1 MNRKN
6 YIINPDVK
14 EKEQLVK
21 IILIIA
27 AVFIV
32 YCLIEMIRELRD
44 FRVTKYRICSQK
56 LNGIKE
62 TKRIVFLSDLH
73 NRMYGEEN
81 ERLLKSIREQQP
93 DLILIGG
100 DMLVRKDGNSY
111 DKTVR
116 FLDKLPE
123 ICPVYCANG
132 NHEQKLKELPDKYE
146 QSYEDYKKALT
157 ASGIHMLENASE
169 TVRLDEV
176 PVKIS
181 GLEIPLGAY
190 ARFGKKELPLK
201 EITDR
206 IGEHGEEY
214 QILLAHHPGYMK
226 EYLAYGADLILGG
239 HYHGCVVQLPGIGG
253 VISPNFTLFPK
264 YSGGI
269 YEEGEQ
275 TAVVSRGLGTHSV
288 PLRLWNWPELVVLEL
303 SGTFGNNGNTDTA
316 K

>member
-1 MNRKN
+1 M
-6 YIINPDVK
+6 I
-14 EKEQLVK
+14 K
-21 IILIIA
+21 IILIIV

-56 LNGIKE
+56 LNGIKRE
-62 TKRIVFLSDLH
+62 KKIIFLSDLH

-81 ERLLKSIREQQP
+81 ERLLESIRNQHP

-111 DKTVR
+111 DKTVH
-116 FLDKLPE
+116 FLAKLPG

-146 QSYEDYKKALT
+146 QSYEEYKKALT

-169 TVRLDEV
+169 TVKLDEV
-176 PVKIS
+176 PVKLS
-181 GLEIPLGAY
+181 GLEIQLGAY
-190 ARFGKKELPLK
+190 ARFGKKELSLK

-206 IGEHGEEY
+206 IGEHGDDY

-253 VISPNFTLFPK
+253 VISTNFTLFPK

-269 YEEGEQ
+269 YQEGEQ

-288 PLRLWNWPELVVLEL
+288 PLRLWNWPELIVLEL
-303 SGTFGNNGNTDTA
+303 SGNER
-316 K
+316 

>member
-1 MNRKN
+1 M
-6 YIINPDVK
+6 I
-14 EKEQLVK
+14 K
-21 IILIIA
+21 IILIIV

-56 LNGIKE
+56 LNGIKRE
-62 TKRIVFLSDLH
+62 KKIIFLSDLH

-81 ERLLKSIREQQP
+81 ERLLESIRNQHP

-111 DKTVR
+111 DKTVH
-116 FLDKLPE
+116 FLAKLPG

-146 QSYEDYKKALT
+146 QSYEEYKKALT

-169 TVRLDEV
+169 TVKLDEV
-176 PVKIS
+176 PVKLS

-190 ARFGKKELPLK
+190 ARFGKKELSLK

-206 IGEHGEEY
+206 IGEHGDDY

-253 VISPNFTLFPK
+253 VISTNFTLFPK

-269 YEEGEQ
+269 YQEGEQ

-288 PLRLWNWPELVVLEL
+288 PLRLWNWPELIVLEL
-303 SGTFGNNGNTDTA
+303 SGNDVGF
-316 K
+316 

>member
-1 MNRKN
+1 M
-6 YIINPDVK
+6 I
-14 EKEQLVK
+14 K
-21 IILIIA
+21 IILIIV

-56 LNGIKE
+56 LNGIKRE
-62 TKRIVFLSDLH
+62 KKIIFLSDLH

-81 ERLLKSIREQQP
+81 ERLLESIRNQHP

-111 DKTVR
+111 DKTVH
-116 FLDKLPE
+116 FLAKLPG

-146 QSYEDYKKALT
+146 QSYEEYKKALT

-169 TVRLDEV
+169 TVKLDEV
-176 PVKIS
+176 PVKLS
-181 GLEIPLGAY
+181 GLEIPLRAY
-190 ARFGKKELPLK
+190 ARFGKKELSLK

-206 IGEHGEEY
+206 IGEHGDDY

-253 VISPNFTLFPK
+253 VISTNFTLFPK

-269 YEEGEQ
+269 YQEGEQ

-288 PLRLWNWPELVVLEL
+288 PLRLWNWPELIVLEL
-303 SGTFGNNGNTDTA
+303 SGNER
-316 K
+316 

>member
-1 MNRKN
+1 M
-6 YIINPDVK
+6 I
-14 EKEQLVK
+14 K
-21 IILIIA
+21 IILIIV

-56 LNGIKE
+56 LNGIKRE
-62 TKRIVFLSDLH
+62 KKIIFLSDLH

-81 ERLLKSIREQQP
+81 ERLLERIRNQHP

-111 DKTVR
+111 DKTVH
-116 FLDKLPE
+116 FLAKLPG

-146 QSYEDYKKALT
+146 QSYEEYKKALT

-169 TVRLDEV
+169 TVKLDEV
-176 PVKIS
+176 PVKLS

-190 ARFGKKELPLK
+190 ARFGKKELSLK

-206 IGEHGEEY
+206 IGEHGDDY

-253 VISPNFTLFPK
+253 VISTNFTLFPK

-269 YEEGEQ
+269 YPEGEQ
-275 TAVVSRGLGTHSV
+275 IAVVSRGLGTHSV
-288 PLRLWNWPELVVLEL
+288 PLRLWNWPELIVLEL
-303 SGTFGNNGNTDTA
+303 SGNER
-316 K
+316 

>member
-1 MNRKN
+1 M
-6 YIINPDVK
+6 
-14 EKEQLVK
+14 
-21 IILIIA
+21 A
-27 AVFIV
+27 AFIV

-56 LNGIKE
+56 LNGIKRE
-62 TKRIVFLSDLH
+62 KKIIFLSDLH

-81 ERLLKSIREQQP
+81 ERLLESIRNQHP

-111 DKTVR
+111 DKTVH
-116 FLDKLPE
+116 FLAKLPG

-146 QSYEDYKKALT
+146 QSYEEYKKALT

-169 TVRLDEV
+169 TVKLEEV
-176 PVKIS
+176 PVKLS

-190 ARFGKKELPLK
+190 ARFGKKELSLK

-206 IGEHGEEY
+206 IGEHGDDY

-253 VISPNFTLFPK
+253 VISTNFTLFPK

-269 YEEGEQ
+269 YQEGEQ

-288 PLRLWNWPELVVLEL
+288 PLRLWNWPELIVLEL
-303 SGTFGNNGNTDTA
+303 SGNER
-316 K
+316 

>member
-1 MNRKN
+1 M
-6 YIINPDVK
+6 I
-14 EKEQLVK
+14 K
-21 IILIIA
+21 IILIIV

-56 LNGIKE
+56 LNGIKRE
-62 TKRIVFLSDLH
+62 KKIIFLSDLH

-81 ERLLKSIREQQP
+81 ERLLESIRNQHP

-111 DKTVR
+111 DKTVH
-116 FLDKLPE
+116 FLAKLPG

-146 QSYEDYKKALT
+146 QSYEEYKKALT

-169 TVRLDEV
+169 TVKLDEV
-176 PVKIS
+176 PVKLS

-190 ARFGKKELPLK
+190 ARFGKKELSLK

-206 IGEHGEEY
+206 IGEHGDDY

-253 VISPNFTLFPK
+253 VISTNFTLFPK

-269 YEEGEQ
+269 YQEGEQ

-288 PLRLWNWPELVVLEL
+288 PLRLWNWPELIVLEL
-303 SGTFGNNGNTDTA
+303 SGNEISFRMKID
-316 K
+316 KRL

>member
-1 MNRKN
+1 M
-6 YIINPDVK
+6 
-14 EKEQLVK
+14 
-21 IILIIA
+21 

-56 LNGIKE
+56 LNGIKRE
-62 TKRIVFLSDLH
+62 KKIIFLSDLH

-81 ERLLKSIREQQP
+81 ERLLESIRNQHP

-111 DKTVR
+111 DKTVH
-116 FLDKLPE
+116 FLAKLPG

-146 QSYEDYKKALT
+146 QSYEEYKKALT
-157 ASGIHMLENASE
+157 ASGIHMLGNASE
-169 TVRLDEV
+169 TVKLEEV
-176 PVKIS
+176 PVKLS

-190 ARFGKKELPLK
+190 ARFGKKELSLK

-206 IGEHGEEY
+206 IGEHGDDY

-239 HYHGCVVQLPGIGG
+239 HYHGCVVQLPWIGG
-253 VISPNFTLFPK
+253 VISTNFTLFPK

-269 YEEGEQ
+269 YPEGEQ

-288 PLRLWNWPELVVLEL
+288 PLRLWNWPELIVLEL
-303 SGTFGNNGNTDTA
+303 SGNER
-316 K
+316 

>member
-1 MNRKN
+1 M
-6 YIINPDVK
+6 I
-14 EKEQLVK
+14 K
-21 IILIIA
+21 IILIIM
-27 AVFIV
+27 AVFIL
-32 YCLIEMIRELRD
+32 YCMIETARELRD

-56 LNGIKE
+56 LNGIKRE
-62 TKRIVFLSDLH
+62 KKIIFLSDLH

-81 ERLLKSIREQQP
+81 ERLLESIRNQHP

-111 DKTVR
+111 DKTVH
-116 FLDKLPE
+116 FLAKLPG

-146 QSYEDYKKALT
+146 QSYEEYKKALT

-169 TVRLDEV
+169 TVKLEEV
-176 PVKIS
+176 PVKLS
-181 GLEIPLGAY
+181 GLEIPIGAY
-190 ARFGKKELPLK
+190 ARFGKKELSLK

-206 IGEHGEEY
+206 IGEHGDDY

-239 HYHGCVVQLPGIGG
+239 HYHGCVVQLPWIGG
-253 VISPNFTLFPK
+253 VISTNFTLFPK

-269 YEEGEQ
+269 YPEGEQ

-288 PLRLWNWPELVVLEL
+288 PLRLWNWPELIVLEL
-303 SGTFGNNGNTDTA
+303 SGNER
-316 K
+316 

>member
-1 MNRKN
+1 M
-6 YIINPDVK
+6 I
-14 EKEQLVK
+14 K
-21 IILIIA
+21 IILIIV

-56 LNGIKE
+56 LNGIKKE
-62 TKRIVFLSDLH
+62 KKIIFLSDLH

-81 ERLLKSIREQQP
+81 ERLLESIRNQHP

-111 DKTVR
+111 DKTVH
-116 FLDKLPE
+116 FLAKLPG

-146 QSYEDYKKALT
+146 QSYEGYKKALT
-157 ASGIHMLENASE
+157 ACGIHMLENASE
-169 TVRLDEV
+169 TVRLDEA
-176 PVKIS
+176 PVRIS

-190 ARFGKKELPLK
+190 ARLGKKDLPLK

-206 IGEHGEEY
+206 IGEHGDDY

-253 VISPNFTLFPK
+253 VISTNFTLFPK

-269 YEEGEQ
+269 YPEGEQ

-288 PLRLWNWPELVVLEL
+288 PLRLWNWPELIVLEL
-303 SGTFGNNGNTDTA
+303 SGNER
-316 K
+316 

>member
-1 MNRKN
+1 M
-6 YIINPDVK
+6 I
-14 EKEQLVK
+14 K
-21 IILIIA
+21 IILIIV

-56 LNGIKE
+56 LNGIKKE
-62 TKRIVFLSDLH
+62 KKIIFLSDLH

-81 ERLLKSIREQQP
+81 ERLLESIRNQHP

-111 DKTVR
+111 DKTVH
-116 FLDKLPE
+116 FLAKLPG

-146 QSYEDYKKALT
+146 QYYEEYKKALT

-169 TVRLDEV
+169 TVKLDEV
-176 PVKIS
+176 PVKLS

-190 ARFGKKELPLK
+190 ARFGKKELSLK

-206 IGEHGEEY
+206 IGEHGDDY

-239 HYHGCVVQLPGIGG
+239 HYHGCLVQLPGIGG
-253 VISPNFTLFPK
+253 VISTNFTLFPK

-269 YEEGEQ
+269 YQEGEQ

-288 PLRLWNWPELVVLEL
+288 PLRLWNWPELIVLEL
-303 SGTFGNNGNTDTA
+303 SGNER
-316 K
+316 

>member
-1 MNRKN
+1 M
-6 YIINPDVK
+6 I
-14 EKEQLVK
+14 K
-21 IILIIA
+21 IILIIV

-56 LNGIKE
+56 LNGIKRE
-62 TKRIVFLSDLH
+62 KKIVFLSDLH

-81 ERLLKSIREQQP
+81 ERLLESIRNQHP

-111 DKTVR
+111 DKTVH
-116 FLDKLPE
+116 FLAKLPG

-146 QSYEDYKKALT
+146 QSYEEYKKALT

-169 TVRLDEV
+169 TVKLEEV
-176 PVKIS
+176 PVKLS

-190 ARFGKKELPLK
+190 ARFGKKELSLK

-206 IGEHGEEY
+206 IGEHGDDY

-226 EYLAYGADLILGG
+226 EYLTYGADLILGG
-239 HYHGCVVQLPGIGG
+239 HYHGCVVQLPWIGG
-253 VISPNFTLFPK
+253 VISTNFTLFPK

-269 YEEGEQ
+269 YQEGEQ

-288 PLRLWNWPELVVLEL
+288 PLRLWNWPELIVLEL
-303 SGTFGNNGNTDTA
+303 SGNER
-316 K
+316 

>member
-1 MNRKN
+1 M
-6 YIINPDVK
+6 I
-14 EKEQLVK
+14 K
-21 IILIIA
+21 IILIIV

-56 LNGIKE
+56 LNGIKRE
-62 TKRIVFLSDLH
+62 KKIIFLSDLH

-81 ERLLKSIREQQP
+81 ERLLESIRNQHP

-111 DKTVR
+111 DKSVH
-116 FLDKLPE
+116 FLAKLPG

-146 QSYEDYKKALT
+146 QSYEEYKKALT

-169 TVRLDEV
+169 TVKLDEV
-176 PVKIS
+176 PVKLS

-190 ARFGKKELPLK
+190 ARFGKKELSLK

-206 IGEHGEEY
+206 IGEHGDDY

-253 VISPNFTLFPK
+253 VISTNFTLFPK

-269 YEEGEQ
+269 YQEGEQ

-288 PLRLWNWPELVVLEL
+288 PLRLWNWPELIVLEL
-303 SGTFGNNGNTDTA
+303 SGNER
-316 K
+316 

>member
-1 MNRKN
+1 M
-6 YIINPDVK
+6 I
-14 EKEQLVK
+14 K
-21 IILIIA
+21 IILIIV

-56 LNGIKE
+56 LNGIKRE
-62 TKRIVFLSDLH
+62 KKIIFLSDLH

-81 ERLLKSIREQQP
+81 ERLLESIRNQHP

-111 DKTVR
+111 DKTVH
-116 FLDKLPE
+116 FLAKLPG

-146 QSYEDYKKALT
+146 QSYEEYKKALT

-169 TVRLDEV
+169 TVKLDEV
-176 PVKIS
+176 PVKLS

-190 ARFGKKELPLK
+190 ARFGKKELSLK

-206 IGEHGEEY
+206 IGEHGDDY

-239 HYHGCVVQLPGIGG
+239 HYHGCVVQLPWIGG
-253 VISPNFTLFPK
+253 VISTNFTLFPK

-269 YEEGEQ
+269 YPEGEQ

-288 PLRLWNWPELVVLEL
+288 PLRLWNWPELIVLEL
-303 SGTFGNNGNTDTA
+303 SENER
-316 K
+316 

>member
-1 MNRKN
+1 M
-6 YIINPDVK
+6 I
-14 EKEQLVK
+14 K
-21 IILIIA
+21 IILIIV

-56 LNGIKE
+56 LNGIKRE
-62 TKRIVFLSDLH
+62 KKIIFLSDLH

-81 ERLLKSIREQQP
+81 ERLLESIRNQHP

-111 DKTVR
+111 DKTVH
-116 FLDKLPE
+116 FLAKLPG

-146 QSYEDYKKALT
+146 QSYEEYKKALT

-169 TVRLDEV
+169 TVKLDEV
-176 PVKIS
+176 PVKLS

-190 ARFGKKELPLK
+190 ARFGKKELSLK

-206 IGEHGEEY
+206 IGEHGDDY

-239 HYHGCVVQLPGIGG
+239 HYHGCVVQLPWIGG
-253 VISPNFTLFPK
+253 VISTNFTLFPK

-269 YEEGEQ
+269 YQEGEQ

-288 PLRLWNWPELVVLEL
+288 PLRLLNWPELIVLEL
-303 SGTFGNNGNTDTA
+303 SGNER
-316 K
+316 

>member
-1 MNRKN
+1 M
-6 YIINPDVK
+6 
-14 EKEQLVK
+14 
-21 IILIIA
+21 

-44 FRVTKYRICSQK
+44 FRVTKYQICSQK
-56 LNGIKE
+56 LNGIKRE
-62 TKRIVFLSDLH
+62 KKIIFLSDLH

-81 ERLLKSIREQQP
+81 ERLLESIRNQHP

-111 DKTVR
+111 DKTVH
-116 FLDKLPE
+116 FLAKLPG

-146 QSYEDYKKALT
+146 QSYEEYKKALT

-169 TVRLDEV
+169 TVKLDEV
-176 PVKIS
+176 PVKLS

-190 ARFGKKELPLK
+190 ARFGKKELSLK

-206 IGEHGEEY
+206 IGEHGDDY

-239 HYHGCVVQLPGIGG
+239 HYHGCVVQLPWIGG
-253 VISPNFTLFPK
+253 VISTNFTLFPK

-269 YEEGEQ
+269 YQEGEQ

-288 PLRLWNWPELVVLEL
+288 PLRLWNWPELIVLEL
-303 SGTFGNNGNTDTA
+303 SGNER
-316 K
+316 

>member
-1 MNRKN
+1 M
-6 YIINPDVK
+6 I
-14 EKEQLVK
+14 K
-21 IILIIA
+21 IILIIV

-56 LNGIKE
+56 LNGIKRE
-62 TKRIVFLSDLH
+62 KKIIFLSDLH

-81 ERLLKSIREQQP
+81 ERLLESIRNQHP

-111 DKTVR
+111 DKTVH
-116 FLDKLPE
+116 FLAKLPG

-146 QSYEDYKKALT
+146 QSYEEYKKALT
-157 ASGIHMLENASE
+157 ESGIHMLENASE
-169 TVRLDEV
+169 TVKLEEV
-176 PVKIS
+176 PVKLS

-190 ARFGKKELPLK
+190 ARFGKKELSLK

-206 IGEHGEEY
+206 IGEHGDDY

-269 YEEGEQ
+269 YQEGEQ

-288 PLRLWNWPELVVLEL
+288 PLRLWNWPELIVLEL
-303 SGTFGNNGNTDTA
+303 SGNER
-316 K
+316 

>member
-1 MNRKN
+1 M
-6 YIINPDVK
+6 I
-14 EKEQLVK
+14 K
-21 IILIIA
+21 IILIIV

-56 LNGIKE
+56 LNGIKRE
-62 TKRIVFLSDLH
+62 KKIIFLSDLH

-81 ERLLKSIREQQP
+81 ERLLESIRNQHP

-100 DMLVRKDGNSY
+100 DMLVRKDENSY
-111 DKTVR
+111 DKTVH
-116 FLDKLPE
+116 FLAKLPG

-146 QSYEDYKKALT
+146 QSYEEYKKALT

-169 TVRLDEV
+169 TVKLDEV
-176 PVKIS
+176 PVKLS

-190 ARFGKKELPLK
+190 ARFGKKELSLK

-206 IGEHGEEY
+206 IGEHGDDY

-239 HYHGCVVQLPGIGG
+239 HYHGCVVQLPWIGG
-253 VISPNFTLFPK
+253 VISTNFTLFPK

-269 YEEGEQ
+269 YQEGEQ

-288 PLRLWNWPELVVLEL
+288 PLRLWNWPELIVLEL
-303 SGTFGNNGNTDTA
+303 SGNER
-316 K
+316 

>member
-1 MNRKN
+1 M
-6 YIINPDVK
+6 
-14 EKEQLVK
+14 
-21 IILIIA
+21 

-56 LNGIKE
+56 LNGIKRE
-62 TKRIVFLSDLH
+62 KKIIFLSDLH

-81 ERLLKSIREQQP
+81 ERLLESIRNQHP

-111 DKTVR
+111 DKTVH
-116 FLDKLPE
+116 FLAKLPG

-146 QSYEDYKKALT
+146 QSYEEYKKALT

-169 TVRLDEV
+169 TVKLDEV
-176 PVKIS
+176 PVKLS

-190 ARFGKKELPLK
+190 ARFGKKDLPLK

-206 IGEHGEEY
+206 IGEHGDDY

-253 VISPNFTLFPK
+253 VISTNFTLFPK

-269 YEEGEQ
+269 YQEGEQ

-288 PLRLWNWPELVVLEL
+288 PLRLWNWPELIVLEL
-303 SGTFGNNGNTDTA
+303 SGNER
-316 K
+316 

>member
-1 MNRKN
+1 M
-6 YIINPDVK
+6 I
-14 EKEQLVK
+14 K
-21 IILIIA
+21 IILIIV

-56 LNGIKE
+56 LNGIKRE
-62 TKRIVFLSDLH
+62 KKIIFLSDLH

-81 ERLLKSIREQQP
+81 ERLLESIRNQHP

-111 DKTVR
+111 DKTVH
-116 FLDKLPE
+116 FLAKLPG

-146 QSYEDYKKALT
+146 QSYEEYKKALT

-169 TVRLDEV
+169 TVKLDEV
-176 PVKIS
+176 PVKLS

-190 ARFGKKELPLK
+190 ARFGKKELSLK

-206 IGEHGEEY
+206 IGEHGDDY

-239 HYHGCVVQLPGIGG
+239 HYNGCVVQLPGIGG
-253 VISPNFTLFPK
+253 VISTNFTLFPK

-269 YEEGEQ
+269 YQEGEQ

-288 PLRLWNWPELVVLEL
+288 PLRLWNWPELIVLEL
-303 SGTFGNNGNTDTA
+303 SGNER
-316 K
+316 

>member
-1 MNRKN
+1 M
-6 YIINPDVK
+6 I
-14 EKEQLVK
+14 K
-21 IILIIA
+21 IILIIV

-44 FRVTKYRICSQK
+44 FRMTKYRICSQK
-56 LNGIKE
+56 LNGIKRE
-62 TKRIVFLSDLH
+62 KKIIFLSDLH

-81 ERLLKSIREQQP
+81 ERLLESIRNQHP

-111 DKTVR
+111 DKTVH
-116 FLDKLPE
+116 FLAKLPG

-146 QSYEDYKKALT
+146 QSYEEYKKALT

-169 TVRLDEV
+169 TVKLDEV
-176 PVKIS
+176 PVKLS

-190 ARFGKKELPLK
+190 ARFGKKELSLK

-206 IGEHGEEY
+206 IGEHGDDY

-253 VISPNFTLFPK
+253 VISTNFTLFPK

-269 YEEGEQ
+269 YPEGEQ

-288 PLRLWNWPELVVLEL
+288 PLRLWNWPELIVLEL
-303 SGTFGNNGNTDTA
+303 SGNER
-316 K
+316 

>member
-1 MNRKN
+1 M
-6 YIINPDVK
+6 I
-14 EKEQLVK
+14 K
-21 IILIIA
+21 IILIIV

-56 LNGIKE
+56 LNGIKKE
-62 TKRIVFLSDLH
+62 KKIIFLSDLH

-81 ERLLKSIREQQP
+81 ERLLESIRNQHP

-111 DKTVR
+111 DKTVH
-116 FLDKLPE
+116 FLAKLPG

-146 QSYEDYKKALT
+146 QSYEEYKKALT

-169 TVRLDEV
+169 TVKLDEV
-176 PVKIS
+176 PVKLS

-190 ARFGKKELPLK
+190 ARFGKKELSLK

-206 IGEHGEEY
+206 IREHGDDY

-253 VISPNFTLFPK
+253 VISTNFTLFPK

-269 YEEGEQ
+269 YPEGEQ

-288 PLRLWNWPELVVLEL
+288 PLRLWNWPELIVLEL
-303 SGTFGNNGNTDTA
+303 SGNER
-316 K
+316 

>member
-1 MNRKN
+1 M
-6 YIINPDVK
+6 
-14 EKEQLVK
+14 
-21 IILIIA
+21 

-56 LNGIKE
+56 LNGINREK
-62 TKRIVFLSDLH
+62 KIIFLSDLH

-81 ERLLKSIREQQP
+81 ERLLKSIRNQHP

-111 DKTVR
+111 DKTVH
-116 FLDKLPE
+116 FLAKLPG

-146 QSYEDYKKALT
+146 QSYEEYKKALT

-169 TVRLDEV
+169 TVKLDEV
-176 PVKIS
+176 PVKLS

-190 ARFGKKELPLK
+190 ARFGKKELSLK

-206 IGEHGEEY
+206 IGEHGDDY

-253 VISPNFTLFPK
+253 VISTNFTLFPK

-269 YEEGEQ
+269 YQEGEQ

-288 PLRLWNWPELVVLEL
+288 PLRLWNWPELIVLEL
-303 SGTFGNNGNTDTA
+303 SGNER
-316 K
+316 

>member
-1 MNRKN
+1 M
-6 YIINPDVK
+6 I
-14 EKEQLVK
+14 K
-21 IILIIA
+21 IILIIV

-56 LNGIKE
+56 LNGIKRE
-62 TKRIVFLSDLH
+62 KKIIFLSDLH

-81 ERLLKSIREQQP
+81 ERLLESIRNQHP

-111 DKTVR
+111 DKTVH
-116 FLDKLPE
+116 FLAKLPG

-146 QSYEDYKKALT
+146 QSYEEYKKALT

-169 TVRLDEV
+169 TVKLDEV
-176 PVKIS
+176 PVKLS

-190 ARFGKKELPLK
+190 ARFGKKELSLK

-206 IGEHGEEY
+206 IGEHGDDY

-253 VISPNFTLFPK
+253 VISTNFTLFPK

-269 YEEGEQ
+269 YQEGKQ

-288 PLRLWNWPELVVLEL
+288 PLRLWNWPELIVLEL
-303 SGTFGNNGNTDTA
+303 SGNER
-316 K
+316 

>member
-1 MNRKN
+1 M
-6 YIINPDVK
+6 I
-14 EKEQLVK
+14 K
-21 IILIIA
+21 IILIIV

-56 LNGIKE
+56 LNGIKRE
-62 TKRIVFLSDLH
+62 KKIIFLSDLH

-81 ERLLKSIREQQP
+81 ERLLESIRNQHP

-111 DKTVR
+111 DKTVH
-116 FLDKLPE
+116 FLAKLPG

-146 QSYEDYKKALT
+146 QSYEEYKKALT

-169 TVRLDEV
+169 TVKLDEV
-176 PVKIS
+176 PVKLS

-190 ARFGKKELPLK
+190 ARFGKKELSLK

-206 IGEHGEEY
+206 IGEHGDDY

-253 VISPNFTLFPK
+253 VISTNFTLFPK

-269 YEEGEQ
+269 YQEGEQ

-288 PLRLWNWPELVVLEL
+288 PLRLWNWPELIVLEL
-303 SGTFGNNGNTDTA
+303 SGNEISFKIKCD
-316 K
+316 KRY

>member
-1 MNRKN
+1 M
-6 YIINPDVK
+6 I
-14 EKEQLVK
+14 K
-21 IILIIA
+21 IILIIV

-56 LNGIKE
+56 LNGIKRE
-62 TKRIVFLSDLH
+62 KKIIFLSDLH

-81 ERLLKSIREQQP
+81 ERLLESIRNQHP

-111 DKTVR
+111 DKTVH
-116 FLDKLPE
+116 FLAKLPG

-146 QSYEDYKKALT
+146 QSYEEYKKALT

-169 TVRLDEV
+169 TVKLDEV
-176 PVKIS
+176 PVKLS

-190 ARFGKKELPLK
+190 ARFGKKELSLK

-206 IGEHGEEY
+206 IGEHGDDY

-239 HYHGCVVQLPGIGG
+239 HYHGCVVQLPWIGG
-253 VISPNFTLFPK
+253 VISTNFTLFPK

-269 YEEGEQ
+269 YQEGEQ

-288 PLRLWNWPELVVLEL
+288 PLRLWNWPELIVLEL
-303 SGTFGNNGNTDTA
+303 SRNER
-316 K
+316 

>member
-1 MNRKN
+1 M
-6 YIINPDVK
+6 I
-14 EKEQLVK
+14 K
-21 IILIIA
+21 IILIIV

-56 LNGIKE
+56 LNGIKRE
-62 TKRIVFLSDLH
+62 KKIIFLSDLH

-81 ERLLKSIREQQP
+81 ERLLESIRNRHP

-100 DMLVRKDGNSY
+100 DMLVRKDGNFY
-111 DKTVR
+111 DKTVH
-116 FLDKLPE
+116 FLAKLPG

-146 QSYEDYKKALT
+146 QSYEEYKKALT

-169 TVRLDEV
+169 TVKLDEV
-176 PVKIS
+176 PVKLS

-190 ARFGKKELPLK
+190 ARFGKKELSLK

-206 IGEHGEEY
+206 IGEHGDDY

-239 HYHGCVVQLPGIGG
+239 HYHGCLVQLPGIGG
-253 VISPNFTLFPK
+253 VISTNFTLFPK

-269 YEEGEQ
+269 YQEGEQ

-288 PLRLWNWPELVVLEL
+288 PLRLWNWPELIVLEL
-303 SGTFGNNGNTDTA
+303 SGNER
-316 K
+316 

>member
-1 MNRKN
+1 M
-6 YIINPDVK
+6 I
-14 EKEQLVK
+14 K
-21 IILIIA
+21 IILIIV

-56 LNGIKE
+56 LNGIKRE
-62 TKRIVFLSDLH
+62 KKIIFLSDLH

-81 ERLLKSIREQQP
+81 ERLLESIRNQHP

-111 DKTVR
+111 DKTVH
-116 FLDKLPE
+116 FLAKLPA

-146 QSYEDYKKALT
+146 QSYEEYKKALT

-169 TVRLDEV
+169 TVKLEEV
-176 PVKIS
+176 PVKLS

-190 ARFGKKELPLK
+190 ARFGKKELSLK

-206 IGEHGEEY
+206 IGEHGDDY

-239 HYHGCVVQLPGIGG
+239 HYHGCVVQLPWIGG
-253 VISPNFTLFPK
+253 VISTNFTLFPK

-269 YEEGEQ
+269 YPEGEQ

-288 PLRLWNWPELVVLEL
+288 PLRLWNWPELIVLEL
-303 SGTFGNNGNTDTA
+303 SGNER
-316 K
+316 

>member
-1 MNRKN
+1 M
-6 YIINPDVK
+6 IIV
-14 EKEQLVK
+14 
-21 IILIIA
+21 

-56 LNGIKE
+56 LNGIKRE
-62 TKRIVFLSDLH
+62 KKIIFLSDLH

-81 ERLLKSIREQQP
+81 ERLLESIRNQHP

-111 DKTVR
+111 DKTVH
-116 FLDKLPE
+116 FLAKLPG

-146 QSYEDYKKALT
+146 QSYEEYKKALT

-169 TVRLDEV
+169 TVKLEEV
-176 PVKIS
+176 PVKLS

-190 ARFGKKELPLK
+190 ARFGKKELSLK

-206 IGEHGEEY
+206 IGEHGDDY

-253 VISPNFTLFPK
+253 VISTNFTLFPK

-269 YEEGEQ
+269 YQEGEQ

-288 PLRLWNWPELVVLEL
+288 PLRLWNWPELIVLEL
-303 SGTFGNNGNTDTA
+303 SGNER
-316 K
+316 

>member
-1 MNRKN
+1 L
-6 YIINPDVK
+6 I
-14 EKEQLVK
+14 K
-21 IILIIA
+21 IILIIV

-56 LNGIKE
+56 LNGIKRE
-62 TKRIVFLSDLH
+62 KKLIFLSDLH

-81 ERLLKSIREQQP
+81 ERLLESIRNQHP

-111 DKTVR
+111 DKTVH
-116 FLDKLPE
+116 FLAKLPG

-146 QSYEDYKKALT
+146 QSYEEYKKALT

-169 TVRLDEV
+169 TVKLEEV
-176 PVKIS
+176 PVKLS

-190 ARFGKKELPLK
+190 ARFGKKELSLK

-206 IGEHGEEY
+206 IGEHGDDY

-253 VISPNFTLFPK
+253 VISTNFTLFPK

-269 YEEGEQ
+269 YPEGEQ

-288 PLRLWNWPELVVLEL
+288 PLRLWNWPELIVLEL
-303 SGTFGNNGNTDTA
+303 SGNER
-316 K
+316 

>member
-1 MNRKN
+1 M
-6 YIINPDVK
+6 I
-14 EKEQLVK
+14 K
-21 IILIIA
+21 IILIIV

-56 LNGIKE
+56 LNGIKRG
-62 TKRIVFLSDLH
+62 KKIIFLSDLH

-81 ERLLKSIREQQP
+81 ERLLESIRNQHP

-111 DKTVR
+111 DKTVH
-116 FLDKLPE
+116 FLAKLPG

-146 QSYEDYKKALT
+146 QSYEEYKKALT

-169 TVRLDEV
+169 TVKLEEV
-176 PVKIS
+176 PVKLS

-190 ARFGKKELPLK
+190 ARFGKKELSLK

-206 IGEHGEEY
+206 IGEHGDDY

-253 VISPNFTLFPK
+253 VISTNFTLFPK

-269 YEEGEQ
+269 YQEGEQ

-288 PLRLWNWPELVVLEL
+288 PLRLWNWPELIVLEL
-303 SGTFGNNGNTDTA
+303 SGNER
-316 K
+316 

>member
-1 MNRKN
+1 M
-6 YIINPDVK
+6 I
-14 EKEQLVK
+14 K
-21 IILIIA
+21 IILIIV

-56 LNGIKE
+56 LNGIKRE
-62 TKRIVFLSDLH
+62 KKIIFLSDLH

-81 ERLLKSIREQQP
+81 ERLLESIRNQHP

-111 DKTVR
+111 DKTVH
-116 FLDKLPE
+116 FLAKLPG

-146 QSYEDYKKALT
+146 QSYEEYKKALT

-169 TVRLDEV
+169 TVKLDEV
-176 PVKIS
+176 PVKLS

-190 ARFGKKELPLK
+190 ARFGKKELSLK

-206 IGEHGEEY
+206 IGEHGDDY

-253 VISPNFTLFPK
+253 VISTNFTLFPK

-269 YEEGEQ
+269 YQEGEQ

-288 PLRLWNWPELVVLEL
+288 PLRLWNWPELTVLEL
-303 SGTFGNNGNTDTA
+303 SGNER
-316 K
+316 

>member
-1 MNRKN
+1 M
-6 YIINPDVK
+6 I
-14 EKEQLVK
+14 K
-21 IILIIA
+21 IILIIV

-44 FRVTKYRICSQK
+44 FRVTKYRISSQK
-56 LNGIKE
+56 LNGIKGE
-62 TKRIVFLSDLH
+62 KKIIFLSDLH

-81 ERLLKSIREQQP
+81 ERLLESIRNQHP

-111 DKTVR
+111 DKTVH
-116 FLDKLPE
+116 FLAKLPG

-146 QSYEDYKKALT
+146 QSYEEYKKALT

-169 TVRLDEV
+169 TVKLDEV
-176 PVKIS
+176 PVKLS

-190 ARFGKKELPLK
+190 ARFGKKELSLK

-206 IGEHGEEY
+206 IGEHGDDY

-269 YEEGEQ
+269 YQEGEQ

-288 PLRLWNWPELVVLEL
+288 PLRLWNWPELIVLEL
-303 SGTFGNNGNTDTA
+303 SGNER
-316 K
+316 

>member
-1 MNRKN
+1 M
-6 YIINPDVK
+6 I
-14 EKEQLVK
+14 K
-21 IILIIA
+21 IILIIV

-56 LNGIKE
+56 LNGIKRE
-62 TKRIVFLSDLH
+62 KKIIFLSDLH

-81 ERLLKSIREQQP
+81 ERLLESIRNQHP

-111 DKTVR
+111 DKTVH
-116 FLDKLPE
+116 FLAKLPG

-146 QSYEDYKKALT
+146 QSYEEYKKALT

-169 TVRLDEV
+169 TVKLEEV
-176 PVKIS
+176 PVKLS

-190 ARFGKKELPLK
+190 ARFGKKELSLK

-206 IGEHGEEY
+206 IGEHGDDY

-239 HYHGCVVQLPGIGG
+239 HYHGCVVQLPWIGG
-253 VISPNFTLFPK
+253 VISTNFTLFPK

-269 YEEGEQ
+269 YPEGEQ

-288 PLRLWNWPELVVLEL
+288 PLRLWNCPELIVLEL
-303 SGTFGNNGNTDTA
+303 SGNER
-316 K
+316 

>member
-1 MNRKN
+1 M
-6 YIINPDVK
+6 I
-14 EKEQLVK
+14 K
-21 IILIIA
+21 IILIIV

-56 LNGIKE
+56 LNGIKRE
-62 TKRIVFLSDLH
+62 KKIIFLSDLH

-81 ERLLKSIREQQP
+81 ERLLESIRNQHP

-111 DKTVR
+111 DKTVH
-116 FLDKLPE
+116 FLAKLPG

-146 QSYEDYKKALT
+146 QSYEEYKKALT

-169 TVRLDEV
+169 TVKLDEV
-176 PVKIS
+176 PVKLS

-190 ARFGKKELPLK
+190 ARFGKKELSLK

-206 IGEHGEEY
+206 IGEHGDDY

-239 HYHGCVVQLPGIGG
+239 HYHGCVVQLPWIGG
-253 VISPNFTLFPK
+253 VISTNFTLFPK

-269 YEEGEQ
+269 YQEGEQ

-288 PLRLWNWPELVVLEL
+288 PLRLWNWPELIVLEL
-303 SGTFGNNGNTDTA
+303 SGNEISFRMKID
-316 K
+316 KRL

>member
-1 MNRKN
+1 M
-6 YIINPDVK
+6 I
-14 EKEQLVK
+14 K
-21 IILIIA
+21 IILIIV

-56 LNGIKE
+56 LNGIKRE
-62 TKRIVFLSDLH
+62 KKIIFLSDLH

-81 ERLLKSIREQQP
+81 ERLLESIRNQHP

-111 DKTVR
+111 DKTVH
-116 FLDKLPE
+116 FLAKLPG

-146 QSYEDYKKALT
+146 QSYEEYKKALT

-169 TVRLDEV
+169 TVKLDEV
-176 PVKIS
+176 PVKLS

-190 ARFGKKELPLK
+190 ARFGKKELSLK

-206 IGEHGEEY
+206 IGEHGDDY
-214 QILLAHHPGYMK
+214 QILLAHHPGYIK

-239 HYHGCVVQLPGIGG
+239 HYHGCVVQLPWIGG
-253 VISPNFTLFPK
+253 VISTNFTLFPK

-269 YEEGEQ
+269 YQEGEQ

-288 PLRLWNWPELVVLEL
+288 PLRLWNWPELIVLEL
-303 SGTFGNNGNTDTA
+303 SGNER
-316 K
+316 

>member
-1 MNRKN
+1 M
-6 YIINPDVK
+6 I
-14 EKEQLVK
+14 K
-21 IILIIA
+21 IILIIV

-56 LNGIKE
+56 LNGIKRE
-62 TKRIVFLSDLH
+62 KKIVVLRDLH

-81 ERLLKSIREQQP
+81 ERLLKSIRNQHP

-111 DKTVR
+111 DKTVH
-116 FLDKLPE
+116 FLAKLPG

-146 QSYEDYKKALT
+146 QSYEEYKKALT

-169 TVRLDEV
+169 TVKLDEV
-176 PVKIS
+176 PVKLS

-190 ARFGKKELPLK
+190 ARFGKKELSLK

-206 IGEHGEEY
+206 IGEHGDDY

-239 HYHGCVVQLPGIGG
+239 HYHGCVVQLPWIGG
-253 VISPNFTLFPK
+253 VISTNFTLFPK

-269 YEEGEQ
+269 YQEGEQ

-288 PLRLWNWPELVVLEL
+288 PLRLWNWPELIVLEL
-303 SGTFGNNGNTDTA
+303 SGNER
-316 K
+316 

>member
-1 MNRKN
+1 L
-6 YIINPDVK
+6 I
-14 EKEQLVK
+14 K
-21 IILIIA
+21 IILIIV

-56 LNGIKE
+56 LNGIKKE
-62 TKRIVFLSDLH
+62 KKIIFLSDLH

-81 ERLLKSIREQQP
+81 ERLLESIRNQHP

-100 DMLVRKDGNSY
+100 DMLVRKDGNFY
-111 DKTVR
+111 DKTVH
-116 FLDKLPE
+116 FLAKLPG

-146 QSYEDYKKALT
+146 QSYEEYKKALT

-169 TVRLDEV
+169 TVKLDEV
-176 PVKIS
+176 PVKLS

-190 ARFGKKELPLK
+190 ARFGKKELSLK

-206 IGEHGEEY
+206 IGEHGDDY

-253 VISPNFTLFPK
+253 VISTNFTLFPK

-269 YEEGEQ
+269 YPEGEQ
-275 TAVVSRGLGTHSV
+275 IAVVSRGLGTHSV
-288 PLRLWNWPELVVLEL
+288 PLRLWNWPELIVLEL
-303 SGTFGNNGNTDTA
+303 SGNER
-316 K
+316 